1 MTPGDYIQS
10 VKPKQRNVIGM
21 PDWYTTVIDIDKED
35 LKGLSLRKKRLSDY
49 IDGNKASRRRASL
62 CSLNDFLGVQ

>member
-1 MTPGDYIQS
+1 
-10 VKPKQRNVIGM
+10 M
-21 PDWYTTVIDIDKED
+21 PDWYTTVIDIDKAD

-49 IDGNKASRRRASL
+49 IDGNKARRRASL